1 GYTLINSPTPGIRPF
16 YAPGFPFLLS
26 AFYRLLP
33 NFPNNVWL
41 LKSVSIA
48 SMFGVGV
55 LVFLYFRRER
65 DMSRWVALG
74 LAFATT
80 MYPALVSLATSTVM
94 SECVFTLAQLG
105 TILLV
110 ERAVKRG
117 NLSPSW
123 PAIGGALASFA
134 FLTRP
139 AGIGLLIGTAL
150 YLLKEKL
157 FR

>member
-1 GYTLINSPTPGIRPF
+1 PPPNRRKLIFTLACLLAAGISLAIYLLRIDRVVGLVVDDAWYVLLAKALASGQGYTLINSPTPGIRPF

-26 AFYRLLP
+26 AFYRLMP
-33 NFPNNVWL
+33 SFPNNVWL

-80 MYPALVSLATSTVM
+80 MYPALVFLATSTVM

-105 TILLV
+105 
-110 ERAVKRG
+110 
-117 NLSPSW
+117 
-123 PAIGGALASFA
+123 
-134 FLTRP
+134 
-139 AGIGLLIGTAL
+139 
-150 YLLKEKL
+150 
-157 FR
+157 